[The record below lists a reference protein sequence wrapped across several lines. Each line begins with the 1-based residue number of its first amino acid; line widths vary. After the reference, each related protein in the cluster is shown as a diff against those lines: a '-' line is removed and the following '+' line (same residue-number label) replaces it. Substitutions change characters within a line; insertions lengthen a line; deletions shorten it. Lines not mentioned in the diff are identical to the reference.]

1 MKQKIRTNDAA
12 LYREFQRV
20 INMTSAQIDI
30 WREDPRRLD
39 ASFSHIRAELPM
51 LSVMKRTRMSE
62 WTPRMW
68 DKAVR
73 AIHFV
78 ERHEAQMK
86 AQGKRYG
93 TGIHITYKRVVALQN
108 WGRKTKGVKL

>member
-1 MKQKIRTNDAA
+1 MTDIA
-12 LYREFQRV
+12 LYREFRRV
-20 INMTSAQIDI
+20 INMTPAAIDK
-30 WREDPRRLD
+30 WRKDPRHRD
-39 ASFSHIRAELPM
+39 ASLPHIRAELP
-51 LSVMKRTRMSE
+51 LLAKMKRTRMSE

-73 AIHFV
+73 AINFV
-78 ERHEAQMK
+78 KRHEAQMK

-93 TGIHITYKRVVALQN
+93 TGPRHVTYKRVVALAN